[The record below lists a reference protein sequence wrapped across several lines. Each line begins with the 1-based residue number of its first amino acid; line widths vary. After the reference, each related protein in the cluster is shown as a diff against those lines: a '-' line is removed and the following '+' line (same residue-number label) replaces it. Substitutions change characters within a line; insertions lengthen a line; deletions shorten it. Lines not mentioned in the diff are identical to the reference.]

1 MVPLAP
7 PATRYRKSTEGLI
20 FRILYLL
27 YLGVDPGSLCWGCQI
42 KLGKLLKMKVAPM
55 FYYELTGPNVLFFIC
70 QRNLT
75 EAFIASYKFHVLNK
89 DSVIKM

>member
-7 PATRYRKSTEGLI
+7 PATRYRESTEGLI
-20 FRILYLL
+20 FRIL

-55 FYYELTGPNVLFFIC
+55 FYCELTGLNVFFFIC

-75 EAFIASYKFHVLNK
+75 KAFIASYKFHVLNK
-89 DSVIKM
+89 DSIIKT